1 MQGEGY
7 KVDLIIRNARLR
19 GKKENCDIGI
29 SGGSFK
35 LIEKNI
41 KEKAK
46 EEIDACGNLV
56 SAPFI
61 ESHVHLDSALTAGD
75 PRYNKSGTLLEG
87 IEIWGKYKENITKE
101 KIEENARETVRWLIA
116 NGVLKIRT
124 HADSTEP
131 NLITLKALLEVKEE
145 MKDYV
150 DIEIV
155 AFPQDGIFTLNGG
168 DKLLEEAVK
177 LGADIIGGIPQ
188 VEFTREDGIKA
199 IDFSFNLA
207 KKYNKKIDMHTDE
220 TGDTQSRFTEVI
232 AKYAIESGME
242 NLVTASHTTAMH
254 NYDNDYATKLISLLK
269 RSKVN
274 IVTNPFSNSSLQNRL
289 DGYPRKRGHTR
300 VDQLLEAGVNVSI
313 GSDNIM
319 DPFNPLGKGSMLGAI
334 HFLAHTGHLTG
345 EEDLISLFDMIT
357 VNAAKTF
364 NAKDYGIAC
373 GNNAD
378 FIILD
383 ARDEKE
389 AIRLNSECLY
399 VVRRGKVILQTKPA
413 QRQINLNGHKA
424 QVDFK

>member
-1 MQGEGY
+1 M
-7 KVDLIIRNARLR
+7 DLIIRNARLR
-19 GKKENCDIGI
+19 GEKETCDIGI
-29 SGGSFK
+29 KDGIFK
-35 LIEKNI
+35 TIEKTI
-41 KEKAK
+41 QEKAR
-46 EEIDACGNLV
+46 EEIDARGNLV
-56 SAPFI
+56 SPPFI
-61 ESHVHLDSALTAGD
+61 ESHVHLDSAMTAGD
-75 PRYNKSGTLLEG
+75 PRHNKSGTLLEG
-87 IEIWGKYKENITKE
+87 IEIWGEYKSKISKE
-101 KIEENARETVRWLIA
+101 KIKENARKTVRWLVA

-131 NLITLKALLEVKEE
+131 NLITLQALLEVKEE

-155 AFPQDGIFTLNGG
+155 AFPQDGIFTLNNG
-168 DKLLEEAVK
+168 DRLLEEAIK
-177 LGADIIGGIPQ
+177 MGADLIGGIPQ

-232 AKYAIESGME
+232 AKYALESQMK

-254 NYDNDYATKLISLLK
+254 NYDNDYAAKLISLLK
-269 RSKVN
+269 RSRVN
-274 IVTNPFSNSSLQNRL
+274 IVTNPFSNSALQNRL

-334 HFLAHTGHLTG
+334 NFLAHTGHLTG
-345 EEDLISLFDMIT
+345 EEDMSKLFDMIT
-357 VNAAKTF
+357 DGAAVTF
-364 NAKDYGIAC
+364 NDSDYGIEIS
-373 GNNAD
+373 NKAD
-378 FIILD
+378 LIILD
-383 ARDEKE
+383 AKDEKE

-399 VVRRGKVILQTKPA
+399 VIRNGKVILETNPA
-413 QRQINLNGHKA
+413 VREVRLGGDRFQI
-424 QVDFK
+424 DFK